1 MNTVKWKLMYAVVAI
16 ILVLPVTPE
25 ADERSGDVM
34 LVDAVNATATVVN
47 VDAAD
52 RSITLR
58 KEDGGELSII
68 AGKEVRNFAQIR
80 KGDIVEVKYYR
91 AAASALEKVEDLN
104 IASESSEV
112 RRTPKGAKPGMS
124 MQHSSTIVAEVLGGD
139 KDQRL
144 LTVRGPQGVAVHG
157 GVIQRRHIDLGDETL
172 CQDPPQRRLA
182 VHDLG
187 LGHASGGLQQAL
199 QYRVG

>member
-68 AGKEVRNFAQIR
+68 AGEEVRNFAQIR

-124 MQHSSTIVAEVLGGD
+124 MQHSSTIVAEVLGVD

-144 LTVRGPQGVAVHG
+144 LTVRGPQGGIVTVAVP
-157 GVIQRRHIDLGDETL
+157 VDMKAFDTLKVGD
-172 CQDPPQRRLA
+172 RISA
-182 VHDLG
+182 VYT
-187 LGHASGGLQQAL
+187 QAL
-199 QYRVG
+199 AISVTSPTK